1 MAASAGS
8 SLGGYSAPRHWLLW
22 PHPNGLCAFVDYVF
36 LSAHKHTSS
45 TKNDNFCL
53 FHASSLTLTLTEFSS
68 SVLHHS
74 TRYYFYLSSSLLF
87 GVLAAYC
94 TCTCLLSVF
103 SLSLCQCR
111 KTRTKK
117 NDCPKSERMADGQ
130 INQRQKKNKK
140 QNVAENYYATAGE
153 IKSNSENDRAG
164 RLGWLAAEAGVCVI
178 YARRQSSPMHVPAVH
193 TKFADK
199 VPLILGCSIDIELQH
214 AFRDSRFRSLARL
227 NHLHFKFIYFPLCI
241 NRDFLQHTHA
251 HAVTSWGSSQPL
263 LLLRHF
269 VLAEFLYLEL
279 LRLQPDNDKK

>member
-1 MAASAGS
+1 MFFFLRTNTHHRPRTIISVCFMHRRLRWHWQNSPLLS
-8 SLGGYSAPRHWLLW
+8 SIIPPDIIFIYHRRYCLVFWLHTVRVRAFCPYSL
-22 PHPNGLCAFVDYVF
+22 Y
-36 LSAHKHTSS
+36 LSANAEKR
-45 TKNDNFCL
+45 
-53 FHASSLTLTLTEFSS
+53 E
-68 SVLHHS
+68 
-74 TRYYFYLSSSLLF
+74 
-87 GVLAAYC
+87 
-94 TCTCLLSVF
+94 
-103 SLSLCQCR
+103 Q
-111 KTRTKK
+111 KK